1 MNKVIGHYKAICHYC
16 GGKTLIQEREGG
28 RLKVRDC
35 CKHFERVYK
44 EGGKIIVRFS
54 VVRDVEAVREDE
66 GNKYDGQEISVDGAY
81 IKWREK
87 GRK

>member
-1 MNKVIGHYKAICHYC
+1 MTSKVIAHYQAVCPYC

-44 EGGKIIVRFS
+44 EGFIKIIVRFS
-54 VVRDVEAVREDE
+54 VIQEVEAEKE
-66 GNKYDGQEISVDGAY
+66 NGNV
-81 IKWREK
+81 
-87 GRK
+87 

>member
-1 MNKVIGHYKAICHYC
+1 MTSKVIAHYQAVCPYC
-16 GGKTLIQEREGG
+16 GSKTLIQEREGG

-54 VVRDVEAVREDE
+54 VIRDVEA
-66 GNKYDGQEISVDGAY
+66 
-81 IKWREK
+81 EK
-87 GRK
+87 ETQNV

>member
-1 MNKVIGHYKAICHYC
+1 MTSKVIAHYKAVCPYC
-16 GGKTLIQEREGG
+16 GSKTLIKEREGG

-54 VVRDVEAVREDE
+54 VIRDVEA
-66 GNKYDGQEISVDGAY
+66 
-81 IKWREK
+81 EK
-87 GRK
+87 ETQNA